1 MKKFLFALS
10 ALLLAAGHTHAQE
23 EGAKLA
29 KSAGKA
35 FTSYNIDPSSNSAK
49 LEEAKQK
56 IDQAVQHADAQALA
70 SAWITRG
77 DIYSTIFK
85 RDMALLMVNP
95 NAPMSGD
102 NDALVAFEAY
112 KKAHEV
118 ATKNYEKKDALKG
131 IADVQGDLINMGAMK
146 YEARESEKAYLSFNA
161 SMQAH
166 DLLKAANQKSH
177 LDEKGKYDELAF
189 YTAAAAWEGNRCPDA
204 MPILENLIK
213 NGINEP
219 AAYLGLYE
227 CKLQAGDT
235 TAAQVVLADG
245 RKKFPDDT
253 QLLFAEINAF
263 QAAGKLDELIGRLK
277 TAIDKEPDNVSLYI
291 AMGTTYNELY
301 TREETAK
308 NEAKSGEYFEEAEKY
323 YNLAM
328 QKNPGSVDAVYL
340 LGALY
345 YNKAVLINQEMEAMP
360 ADYSAAGQKKSAAA
374 KEKIDALFNQ
384 SLPYLQKAESL
395 DPNNLNTLI
404 ALNEIYAREDNEI
417 MFTEFKKRLDTVRA
431 GGTNAAPYFNK

>member
-1 MKKFLFALS
+1 MKKFLSALFT
-10 ALLLAAGHTHAQE
+10 LLLAAGYAHAQD

-35 FTSYNIDPSSNSAK
+35 LTSYNIDPTSNSAK
-49 LEEAKQK
+49 LTEAKQK
-56 IDQAVQHADAQALA
+56 IDQAMEHADVQGLA

-77 DIYSTIFK
+77 DIYSTILQ
-85 RDMALLMVNP
+85 RDMAQRIINP
-95 NAPMSGD
+95 NAPLSGD
-102 NDALVAFEAY
+102 NDALVSFEAY
-112 KKAHEV
+112 KKAYEV
-118 ATKNYEKKDALKG
+118 ATKKYEKTDALKG
-131 IADVQGDLINMGAMK
+131 IADGQGKLINMGALK
-146 YEARESEKAYLSFNA
+146 YEAGEAEKAFLSFQA
-161 SMQAH
+161 SLQAH
-166 DLLKAANQKSH
+166 DLLKANNQKSH

-189 YTAAAAWEGNRCPDA
+189 YTAAAAWEAKRCADA
-204 MPILENLIK
+204 TPIFENLVK

-235 TAAQVVLADG
+235 TAARGFLADG

-308 NEAKSGEYFEEAEKY
+308 NEAKSGEYFKEAEKY

-328 QKNPGSVDAVYL
+328 QKDPESESS
-340 LGALY
+340 
-345 YNKAVLINQEMEAMP
+345 K
-360 ADYSAAGQKKSAAA
+360 
-374 KEKIDALFNQ
+374 FN
-384 SLPYLQKAESL
+384 
-395 DPNNLNTLI
+395 
-404 ALNEIYAREDNEI
+404 
-417 MFTEFKKRLDTVRA
+417 
-431 GGTNAAPYFNK
+431 